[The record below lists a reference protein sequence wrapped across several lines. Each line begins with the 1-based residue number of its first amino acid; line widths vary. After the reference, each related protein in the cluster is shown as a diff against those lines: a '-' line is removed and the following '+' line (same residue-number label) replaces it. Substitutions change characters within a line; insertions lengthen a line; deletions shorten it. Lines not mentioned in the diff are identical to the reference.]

1 MICAV
6 IDCATGVQV
15 NLIVADSSDPP
26 PDGCRLVEIPE
37 GYYWDG
43 TDVVLIPVPDVLVD
57 DGD

>member
-6 IDCATGVQV
+6 IDRATGAQI
-15 NLIVADSSDPP
+15 NTIVADSSDPP
-26 PDGCRLVEIPE
+26 PDGCRLVEIPD

-43 TDVVLIPVPDVLVD
+43 TAVAPMPPPPIDVS

>member
-6 IDCATGVQV
+6 IDCATGEKV
-15 NLIVADSSDPP
+15 NLIVADISDPP

-43 TDVVLIPVPDVLVD
+43 SAVVPMLPPPVNTTD
-57 DGD
+57 G